1 MRINIRPLSRRIDGK
16 IGVMWLGAAIIN
28 MSSTNFWRDV
38 SSPRPC
44 EGREGDHSERKNIDP
59 RPYATLRPIMFT
71 LFIKLIPKRSLSQ
84 IYFAGTI
91 RCFIRCFSRPKKPK
105 AKKEAPAAPPAEPPA
120 AEVKDPTPQ
129 KEAKAKKE
137 PAPKKEKAAPAKAKK
152 EPAPKKAAP
161 AAKAKKE
168 TTKKAPAAKKAP
180 KKAAAEAAAEPAVE
194 TSA

>member
-105 AKKEAPAAPPAEPPA
+105 AKK
-120 AEVKDPTPQ
+120 PTPK